1 MIEVQLSKQS
11 MEKMI
16 VTFDANVVRH
26 FSVLDVRTSSGAS
39 GRIHVGHIKS
49 IEIKDNRKGKPALLI
64 TTKFDAPF
72 SNDEVDPD
80 MLEKVKEL
88 VAEVQVAMKS
98 STLWQQVTFLA
109 VERSHAQNE
118 RGPEK
123 RSSTGRRENKM
134 PK

>member
-16 VTFDANVVRH
+16 VTFDANVVRY

-49 IEIKDNRKGKPALLI
+49 IEIKTNKKGKPALLI

-72 SNDEVDPD
+72 SNDEIDPE
-80 MLEKVKEL
+80 MLEKVKDL
-88 VAEVQVAMKS
+88 VAEVQRAIQS
-98 STLWQQVTFLA
+98 LIL
-109 VERSHAQNE
+109 
-118 RGPEK
+118 
-123 RSSTGRRENKM
+123 
-134 PK
+134 